1 MLFGFDQR
9 PKKIADPCSTPW
21 PKPTRSNINH
31 VCSNVQ
37 IRLTNGQALTSTFG
51 CKEQLSAVRLYI
63 EMNRTDMGGPFNL
76 MTNFPKKIFDEED
89 FEKPLDVLGMF

>member
-1 MLFGFDQR
+1 M
-9 PKKIADPCSTPW
+9 
-21 PKPTRSNINH
+21 
-31 VCSNVQ
+31 
-37 IRLTNGQALTSTFG
+37 
-51 CKEQLSAVRLYI
+51 RLYI